1 MGTTGSNLLYYSTS
15 TYLSYLINRNFYKGK
30 HFLWCS
36 PVFDPESLDRLH
48 PWYRI
53 PPSSSPHK
61 IYIRLFEDIKH
72 GDMHSAKIKENRV
85 GLKHGATIQ
94 LNNGVID
101 DTDFARINEMIYKA
115 SISDFKPL
123 LYLRRLYIWLNQFN

>member
-1 MGTTGSNLLYYSTS
+1 
-15 TYLSYLINRNFYKGK
+15 
-30 HFLWCS
+30 
-36 PVFDPESLDRLH
+36 
-48 PWYRI
+48 
-53 PPSSSPHK
+53 
-61 IYIRLFEDIKH
+61 
-72 GDMHSAKIKENRV
+72 MHSAKIKENRV

-101 DTDFARINEMIYKA
+101 DTDFARINEMIDKA